1 MNTSANLDLVIKNKI
16 FDPQLSG
23 KIDFISGTLAFPY
36 KPLNITKGSMY
47 FLQHQSSDPLI
58 ELVASNKINKYNV
71 TMYVSGSL
79 QNYNISFDSSP
90 TLSEEQIIALL
101 IAGSAQESLN
111 VIAPAIIM
119 QSVKDSLFGSGES
132 KFLGNHNYLGKILK
146 PFKNVRL
153 VPSFVDQT
161 GRGGL
166 RGTLEVDLGE
176 RARASV
182 QKNFSLSE
190 DTRFDLEYSLSDDV
204 TVRGVRRENG
214 DIGGE
219 VEMRW
224 KL

>member
-23 KIDFISGTLAFPY
+23 KIDFLSGTLAFPY

-47 FLQHQSSDPLI
+47 FLQNQTADPLI

-79 QNYNISFDSSP
+79 QNYNISFESSP
-90 TLSEEQIIALL
+90 PLSEEQIIALL
-101 IAGSAQESLN
+101 ISGSVQESLN
-111 VIAPAIIM
+111 LAAPALIM
-119 QSVKDSLFGSGES
+119 QSLKDSLFGSGES
-132 KFLGNHNYLGKILK
+132 KFGVKNYLGKILN

-166 RGTLEVDLGE
+166 RGTLEVDINE
-176 RARASV
+176 RTRASV
-182 QKNFSLSE
+182 EKNFSLSE
-190 DTRFDLEYSLSDDV
+190 DTRFELEYLLADDV
-204 TVRGVRRENG
+204 AVRGVRRENG

-224 KL
+224 KF